1 MKLLPLCWALGEFSP
16 AAEASGKVKESVAP
30 QMPHHMRDTG
40 PGRIGAK
47 GILWQPDGPRSFSFP
62 SLAGVELMNLATG
75 PLMGS
80 SPVEE
85 SHLSLG
91 TKAASIKVNTSLAWR
106 ACLPLL
112 PALPAERTL
121 CSWGHEAELALPP
134 DRWMTSQRL
143 TPTGHQDSP
152 WGSLWLLWGLLPT
165 HDPWLTSAG
174 WECSGGGVGGLGL
187 MPLTR

>member
-1 MKLLPLCWALGEFSP
+1 MRLLPLCWALGEFSP
-16 AAEASGKVKESVAP
+16 AAEASGKAKERVAP
-30 QMPHHMRDTG
+30 QMLHHMRDTG

-62 SLAGVELMNLATG
+62 SLAGACTSPSGVELMNLATG

-112 PALPAERTL
+112 PALPAEN
-121 CSWGHEAELALPP
+121 
-134 DRWMTSQRL
+134 
-143 TPTGHQDSP
+143 
-152 WGSLWLLWGLLPT
+152 SLF
-165 HDPWLTSAG
+165 
-174 WECSGGGVGGLGL
+174 LG
-187 MPLTR
+187 T